1 MIKATLPLPSELIP
15 PLEDLLCE
23 LAPSNW
29 CLQINRLSN
38 MATLEG
44 FFDNRELALAE
55 WTSLSRRF
63 PAFVESLSLELSIV
77 EDRDWK
83 EAYKEHFHPWSIGPL
98 HLVPEWERA
107 TYVLPEGEKALY
119 VDPGMAFGTGLH
131 ETTRLCLGAIIE
143 FFEETDPRGLSCI
156 DVGCGSGILA
166 LSAKLLGAGNVK
178 GVDIDPDA
186 VRISIENATANGM
199 FGDVRF
205 ATNDIAGG
213 LFSESA
219 DLVLANIRADVLC
232 ANAELLLRAVRS
244 QGLLAL
250 SGILSIEAKK
260 TAEFFQET
268 INRLGSSFT
277 LRRKDEGEW
286 TRLSLIRK

>member
-1 MIKATLPLPSELIP
+1 MIKATLPLSSELIP

-23 LAPSNW
+23 LAPCNW
-29 CLQINRLSN
+29 CLQINRLSDEGS
-38 MATLEG
+38 LEG

-55 WTSLSRRF
+55 WTSLSQRF
-63 PAFVESLSLELSIV
+63 PAFAESLSPELSTV

-107 TYVLPEGEKALY
+107 TYVLPEGGKVLY

-131 ETTRLCLGAIIE
+131 ETTRLCLDVIID

-166 LSAKLLGAGNVK
+166 LSARLLGAGNVK

-199 FGDVRF
+199 GGDVSF
-205 ATNDIAGG
+205 TTNDIAGG

-219 DLVLANIRADVLC
+219 DLVLANIQADVLC

-268 INRLGSSFT
+268 INRLGSSFI

-286 TRLSLIRK
+286 TQLTLTRK

>member
-1 MIKATLPLPSELIP
+1 MIKATLPLSSELIP

-23 LAPSNW
+23 LAPCNW

-44 FFDNRELALAE
+44 FFDNRGLALVE
-55 WTSLSRRF
+55 WISLSERF
-63 PAFVESLSLELSIV
+63 PAFIEPLSLELSTV

-107 TYVLPEGEKALY
+107 TYVLPDGGKALY

-143 FFEETDPRGLSCI
+143 FFEETDLGGLSCI

-199 FGDVRF
+199 GGDVSF
-205 ATNDIAGG
+205 TTNDIAGG

-219 DLVLANIRADVLC
+219 DLVLANIQADVLC
-232 ANAELLLRAVRS
+232 AHAELLLCAVRS

-260 TAEFFQET
+260 TAELFQET
-268 INRLGSSFT
+268 INRLGSSFI

-286 TRLSLIRK
+286 TQLTLIRK

>member
-1 MIKATLPLPSELIP
+1 MIKATLPLSSELIP

-23 LAPSNW
+23 VAPSNW

-38 MATLEG
+38 EGTLEG
-44 FFDNRELALAE
+44 FFESRELAIAE
-55 WTSLSRRF
+55 WASLFQRF
-63 PAFVESLSLELSIV
+63 PAFVDSNSLSFSTV

-83 EAYKEHFHPWSIGPL
+83 EAYKEHFHPWSIGRL

-107 TYVLPEGEKALY
+107 TYLLPEGEKVLY

-143 FFEETDPRGLSCI
+143 FFEETGSEELSCI

-178 GVDIDPDA
+178 GVDVDPDA
-186 VRISIENATANGM
+186 IRISIENATANGM
-199 FGDVRF
+199 TGDVSF
-205 ATNDIAGG
+205 TTNDIAGG

-219 DLVLANIRADVLC
+219 DLVLANIQADVLC
-232 ANAELLLRAVRS
+232 ANAELLLHAVRP

-268 INRLGSSFT
+268 INCLGLSFI

-286 TRLSLIRK
+286 ARLTLIRK

>member
-1 MIKATLPLPSELIP
+1 MIKATLPLSSELIP

-23 LAPSNW
+23 LAPCNW
-29 CLQINRLSN
+29 YLQINRLSDEGS
-38 MATLEG
+38 LEG
-44 FFDNRELALAE
+44 FFDNRERALAE
-55 WTSLSRRF
+55 WTSLSQRF
-63 PAFVESLSLELSIV
+63 PAFAESLSPELSTV
-77 EDRDWK
+77 ENRDWK

-107 TYVLPEGEKALY
+107 TYLLPEGEKVLY

-143 FFEETDPRGLSCI
+143 FFEETGSEGLSCI

-166 LSAKLLGAGNVK
+166 LSARLLGAGNVK

-199 FGDVRF
+199 VGDVSF
-205 ATNDIAGG
+205 TTNDIAGG

-219 DLVLANIRADVLC
+219 DLVLANIQADVLC
-232 ANAELLLRAVRS
+232 ANAELLLGAVRS

-268 INRLGSSFT
+268 INRLGSSFI

-286 TRLSLIRK
+286 TQLSLIRK

>member
-1 MIKATLPLPSELIP
+1 MIKATLPLSTELIP
-15 PLEDLLCE
+15 PLEDLLWE

-29 CLQINRLSN
+29 CLQINRLSDEG
-38 MATLEG
+38 TLDG

-55 WTSLSRRF
+55 WTSLSQRF
-63 PAFVESLSLELSIV
+63 PAFVEPLSLELSTV

-83 EAYKEHFHPWSIGPL
+83 EAYKEHFHPWSIGSL

-107 TYVLPEGEKALY
+107 TYVLPEGEQALY

-143 FFEETDPRGLSCI
+143 FFEETDPGRLSCI

-199 FGDVRF
+199 GGDVSF
-205 ATNDIAGG
+205 TTNDIAGG

-219 DLVLANIRADVLC
+219 DLVLANIQADVLC
-232 ANAELLLRAVRS
+232 ANAELLLCAVRS

-250 SGILSIEAKK
+250 SGILSVEAKK
-260 TAEFFQET
+260 TAEIFQDT
-268 INRLGSSFT
+268 INRLGSSFI

-286 TRLSLIRK
+286 SQLTLIRK

>member
-15 PLEDLLCE
+15 PLEDFLCE

-38 MATLEG
+38 EGRLVG

-55 WTSLSRRF
+55 WTSLSRSF

-83 EAYKEHFHPWSIGPL
+83 EAYKEHFNPWSIGPL

-107 TYVLPEGEKALY
+107 TYVLPEGEKVLY

-143 FFEETDPRGLSCI
+143 FFEETDPGVLSCI

-186 VRISIENATANGM
+186 IRVSIENSTANGM
-199 FGDVRF
+199 GGDVSF
-205 ATNDIAGG
+205 TINDIAGG

-219 DLVLANIRADVLC
+219 DLVLANIQSDVLC
-232 ANAELLLRAVRS
+232 ANAELLLCAVRS

-250 SGILSIEAKK
+250 SGILRVEAKR

-268 INRLGSSFT
+268 INRLGASFT

-286 TRLSLIRK
+286 TQLTLFRE

>member
-1 MIKATLPLPSELIP
+1 MIKATLPLSSELIP

-44 FFDNRELALAE
+44 FFDNRGLALVE
-55 WTSLSRRF
+55 WISLSERF
-63 PAFVESLSLELSIV
+63 PAFIEPLSLELSTV

-107 TYVLPEGEKALY
+107 TYVLPDGGKALY

-143 FFEETDPRGLSCI
+143 FFEETDLGGLSCI

-199 FGDVRF
+199 VGDVSF
-205 ATNDIAGG
+205 TTNDIAGG

-219 DLVLANIRADVLC
+219 DLVLANIQADVLC
-232 ANAELLLRAVRS
+232 ANAELLLCAVRS

-268 INRLGSSFT
+268 INRLGSSFI

-286 TRLSLIRK
+286 TQLTLIRK

>member
-1 MIKATLPLPSELIP
+1 MIKATLPLSSELIP

-23 LAPSNW
+23 LAPCNW

-44 FFDNRELALAE
+44 FFDNRGLALVE
-55 WTSLSRRF
+55 WTSLSERF
-63 PAFVESLSLELSIV
+63 PAFIEPLSLELSTV

-107 TYVLPEGEKALY
+107 TYVLPEGGKALY

-143 FFEETDPRGLSCI
+143 FFEETDPGGLSCI
-156 DVGCGSGILA
+156 DLGCGSGILA

-186 VRISIENATANGM
+186 VRISIENSTANGM
-199 FGDVRF
+199 GGDVSF
-205 ATNDIAGG
+205 TMNDIAGG

-219 DLVLANIRADVLC
+219 DLVLANIQADVLC

-268 INRLGSSFT
+268 INRLGSSFI

-286 TRLSLIRK
+286 TQLTLIRK

>member
-1 MIKATLPLPSELIP
+1 MIKVTFPLPAEFVP
-15 PLEDLLCE
+15 TLEDILCE

-29 CLQINRLSN
+29 CLQVNRLSHEGS
-38 MATLEG
+38 LEG
-44 FFDNRELALAE
+44 FFDSREIALEAWAIIYQRFPALAE
-55 WTSLSRRF
+55 SHSLNFST
-63 PAFVESLSLELSIV
+63 V

-83 EAYKEHFHPWSIGPL
+83 EAYKEHFHPWTIGPL

-107 TYVLPEGEKALY
+107 SYIFPDGEKVLY

-131 ETTRLCLGAIIE
+131 ETTRLCLDAIIE
-143 FFEETDPRGLSCI
+143 FFEKTNPAELNCI
-156 DVGCGSGILA
+156 DIGCGSGILA

-186 VRISIENATANGM
+186 VRISIENAKANGM
-199 FGDVRF
+199 AGEVSFT
-205 ATNDIAGG
+205 TNDIAEG
-213 LFSESA
+213 LCSESA
-219 DLVLANIRADVLC
+219 DLVLANIQADVLC
-232 ANAELLLRAVRS
+232 ANAELLLCAVRP

-250 SGILSIEAKK
+250 SGILSVEAKK

-268 INRLGSSFT
+268 IDRLGSSFI

-286 TRLSLIRK
+286 TQLTLIRK